1 MPNDSFN
8 TAQVQYTAEFKRT
21 VRVLAKRYPHI
32 RSDFEPLVNDLKL
45 GKTPGDQVPGVG
57 YTVFKVR
64 LRNRDT
70 QKGKR
75 AGYRV
80 IYYLKTLRRIVLLTV
95 YSKLEQ
101 SDIPVRRIQKIIRQH
116 EQGYEL

>member
-8 TAQVQYTAEFKRT
+8 ATIEYTAEFKRNL
-21 VRVLAKRYPHI
+21 RVLAKRYPHI
-32 RSDFEPLVNDLKL
+32 RSDVQPFVHDLQL
-45 GKTPGDQVPGVG
+45 GETPGDQVTGVG

-64 LRNRDT
+64 LRNRDI

-75 AGYRV
+75 SGYRL
-80 IYYLKTLRRIVLLTV
+80 IYYVKSPTRIVLLTI

-101 SDIPVRRIQKIIRQH
+101 GD
-116 EQGYEL
+116 